1 MDIKQY
7 KKNTE
12 DRVVNVIKGMVN
24 EGVAVSA
31 NYDINRDAISLLLT
45 EEKKQEEVRE
55 SLVVYNC
62 VYVKESDA
70 LAVSGFVRRYGYDAF
85 GIAQIVN
92 DPVTVDEPFMTGI
105 KDGIKYG
112 LQEPVAAPETSESAE
127 N

>member
-7 KKNTE
+7 KKDIE
-12 DRVVNVIKGMVN
+12 DRVVNVIKSMVN
-24 EGVAVSA
+24 EGVEVSA
-31 NYDINRDAISLLLT
+31 NYDINRDAVSILLT

-62 VYVKESDA
+62 VYVREADA

-85 GIAQIVN
+85 GVAQIVN
-92 DPVTVDEPFMTGI
+92 DPVTVDEPFMNGI
-105 KDGIKYG
+105 KSGIKAG
-112 LQEPVAAPETSESAE
+112 LAEPTPADTAS